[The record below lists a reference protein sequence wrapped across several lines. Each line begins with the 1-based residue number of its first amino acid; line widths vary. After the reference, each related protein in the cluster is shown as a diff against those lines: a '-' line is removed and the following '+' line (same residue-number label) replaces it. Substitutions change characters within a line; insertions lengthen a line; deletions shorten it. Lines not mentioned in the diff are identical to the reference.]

1 MVKELGCILTIPL
14 WSVTGF
20 GWSEFCQQMLGFK
33 QLTALPGTPAFDFS
47 SSIHLMQNL
56 TFCSQYARTDRHKP

>member
-47 SSIHLMQNL
+47 SSIHLMQKFDL
-56 TFCSQYARTDRHKP
+56 LFSICQDRQA